1 MIGRFKVFDPVGDPY
16 PEKPP
21 IPMRQRQYLA
31 GSSRPGFPTHL
42 RYAGP
47 DDLLAFSLTDELA
60 DLDRVMDGIR
70 QLVEEQLATTGA
82 LLIRGLSRP
91 GPGLVNEKK
100 SVDCV
105 LVCVSLSRIHF

>member
-1 MIGRFKVFDPVGDPY
+1 
-16 PEKPP
+16 
-21 IPMRQRQYLA
+21 MRQRQYLA

-47 DDLLAFSLTDELA
+47 DDLLAFSLTDERA
-60 DLDRVMDGIR
+60 GLDRVRDGIR

-91 GPGLVNEKK
+91 VPDNQAFSKIVEGLGTRYG
-100 SVDCV
+100 SA
-105 LVCVSLSRIHF
+105 SRQAIVGKAGDTG